1 MNRGEL
7 MAEAGELLARAAAV
21 ETPDER
27 RQAMFDR
34 ATDLYQ
40 RVREACPDDFAAR
53 RGVDTASSGRDVEQL
68 IADGLKELHAAAP
81 PPPASAAA
89 SLQVAQSAEPLPS
102 VPWGGQPA
110 LVSTEPAVAARRQ
123 RLYKAATFFLSAQKL
138 DPESVHAARRVAD
151 LCRATG
157 LAITDELLLR
167 WETEEVQEQ
176 LGVAERAQE
185 IERVRSAHLRTIS
198 AKAWPDVRG
207 DGAELRVFWS
217 ANESPRLALREWQHV
232 RTAAAPRGAPVA
244 GDDGAGARERGA
256 GGGGGGRRRLTQHA
270 TLDQLCALVRDTR
283 SGEVLLIKCGDGWI
297 RLADGLPHPRAAL
310 PSDVVEILDVGAARG
325 ADPSAD
331 VEWLGQML
339 LDAICRHM
347 PKTAV
352 TLNVYDLGTESEP
365 GSGTI
370 AWVANRLPGLNSVLR
385 GVIGGAFHGALEIA
399 GTEYSFGWNDLEQ
412 TGVFECPDRQNEMHR
427 FREAVP
433 LGHTRF
439 GEKEIEWLIAGEL
452 AGRWPGSGYDLLRRN
467 CCHFCEEFAELLA
480 VQSLPPWMSSLA
492 KTGASLADT
501 ADKISQFKEELTRER
516 SGGSGGGDD

>member
-1 MNRGEL
+1 MNAVG
-7 MAEAGELLARAAAV
+7 AAAV
-21 ETPDER
+21 AMINTPGLMFVPAKNKQYTR
-27 RQAMFDR
+27 RMQCVYM
-34 ATDLYQ
+34 
-40 RVREACPDDFAAR
+40 
-53 RGVDTASSGRDVEQL
+53 DVEQL

-176 LGVAERAQE
+176 LGVAEQAQE

-256 GGGGGGRRRLTQHA
+256 GGGGGGRRRLTQQ
-270 TLDQLCALVRDTR
+270 TPSCCTALRCGRDSGRR
-283 SGEVLLIKCGDGWI
+283 SSS
-297 RLADGLPHPRAAL
+297 R
-310 PSDVVEILDVGAARG
+310 
-325 ADPSAD
+325 
-331 VEWLGQML
+331 
-339 LDAICRHM
+339 CR
-347 PKTAV
+347 P
-352 TLNVYDLGTESEP
+352 
-365 GSGTI
+365 
-370 AWVANRLPGLNSVLR
+370 
-385 GVIGGAFHGALEIA
+385 IG
-399 GTEYSFGWNDLEQ
+399 
-412 TGVFECPDRQNEMHR
+412 
-427 FREAVP
+427 
-433 LGHTRF
+433 
-439 GEKEIEWLIAGEL
+439 
-452 AGRWPGSGYDLLRRN
+452 
-467 CCHFCEEFAELLA
+467 
-480 VQSLPPWMSSLA
+480 
-492 KTGASLADT
+492 
-501 ADKISQFKEELTRER
+501 
-516 SGGSGGGDD
+516 